1 MIEKMKKLTFLV
13 YHREYEEFLQ
23 QLQELGVMHVVT
35 SDIEPRQSETFSAYT
50 EQIRRATILQREME
64 NLLYTN
70 DLEAEKVDGDAE
82 KGIEQIQELLPRF
95 DHLKE
100 LRNKRTEQETQL
112 KQLEPW
118 GNFDPAVVRDR
129 MQSAGCELQFYVA
142 PTKVYNKQIADNYPV
157 LAVSAVKKSTY
168 FVLVTRGEEIAIP
181 ATRQTLPEVALNQLQ
196 ADHAALLQEQTTGTE
211 TLLKL
216 SQQNLPHVEAALRM
230 LNAKMQFNTVKENTD
245 TVAEDHL
252 MVLTGW
258 FPANHQEELEKTFAD
273 TATWYEISDPTPED
287 DIPIHLK
294 NNSFFALFEV
304 ITKLYMLPKY
314 SELDL
319 TPFFAPFYII
329 FFGLCLGDSGYGLF
343 LIIAAML
350 AKRFMKNIS
359 DGMRGAMNLLITL
372 GISAFFAGFLTG
384 GFFGFNIY
392 SPESPLYAPQF
403 EKIGNIVSLTN
414 SQMFNLALILGCI
427 QIIFGM
433 ILKVA
438 NKTIQLGFRYS
449 LSTIAWLVILLAV
462 GIGMF
467 MPEYSPITRWVAI
480 GGCVV
485 AFCYNSPDAYKK
497 PLTALP
503 LNIGLGLWDAYNMA
517 TGLLG
522 DLLSYIRLFALG
534 LSGGIVASVFNDL
547 AGAVGIVG
555 GLFIFAFGH
564 ILNIFMNI
572 LGSGVHSMRL
582 TFVEFFKNSGYEGGG
597 QEYRPFR
604 K

>member
-23 QLQELGVMHVVT
+23 QLQELGVMHIVT
-35 SDIEPRQSETFSAYT
+35 SSIKPRQSETISGYA
-50 EQIRRATILQREME
+50 EQIRQATILQKEME
-64 NLLYTN
+64 NLLYAA

-82 KGIEQIQELLPRF
+82 KGMALMQEFPRF
-95 DHLKE
+95 EHLKE
-100 LRNKRTEQETQL
+100 LRRKRAEQEAQL

-118 GNFDPAVVRDR
+118 GNFDPAVVRDK
-129 MQSAGCELQFYVA
+129 MQTAGCELQFYVA
-142 PTKVYNKQIADNYPV
+142 PTKVYNKQIAGAYPV
-157 LAVSAVKKSTY
+157 TAVSEAKKKTY
-168 FVLVTRGEEIAIP
+168 FVLVARGEGVEIP

-196 ADHAALLQEQTTGTE
+196 ADHTALMRELDAETEALTT
-211 TLLKL
+211 L
-216 SQQNLPHVEAALRM
+216 SQQNLPHMEVTLRM
-230 LNAKMQFNTVKENTD
+230 LNAKMQFSTVKENTD
-245 TVAEDHL
+245 TAADDHL

-258 FPANHQEELEKTFAD
+258 FPADHQEEVEKTFAD
-273 TATWYEISDPTPED
+273 TTTWYEISAPTPED
-287 DIPIHLK
+287 DIPIRLK
-294 NNSFFALFEV
+294 NSSFFALFEV

-314 SELDL
+314 GELDL

-329 FFGLCLGDSGYGLF
+329 FFGLCLGDLGYGLF
-343 LIIAAML
+343 LIIAAIL
-350 AKRFMKNIS
+350 AKKFMKNIS

-392 SPESPLYAPQF
+392 SPESPLYSPQL
-403 EKIGNIVSLTN
+403 EKLGNIVSLTN

-462 GIGMF
+462 GVGML
-467 MPEYSPITRWVAI
+467 MPKYSPITQWVAI

-547 AGAVGIVG
+547 AGAVGIFW

-597 QEYRPFR
+597 QEYRPF
-604 K
+604 KK

>member
-23 QLQELGVMHVVT
+23 QLQELGVMHIVT
-35 SDIEPRQSETFSAYT
+35 SSIEPRQSETISCYA
-50 EQIRRATILQREME
+50 EQIRQATILQKEME
-64 NLLYTN
+64 NLLYAA

-82 KGIEQIQELLPRF
+82 KGMALMQEFPRF
-95 DHLKE
+95 EHLKE
-100 LRNKRTEQETQL
+100 LRRKRAEQEAQL

-118 GNFDPAVVRDR
+118 GNFDPAVVRDK
-129 MQSAGCELQFYVA
+129 MQIAGCELQFYVA
-142 PTKVYNKQIADNYPV
+142 PTKVYNKQIAGAYPV
-157 LAVSAVKKSTY
+157 MAVSEAKKKTY
-168 FVLVTRGEEIAIP
+168 FVLVAHGKGVEIP

-196 ADHAALLQEQTTGTE
+196 ADHTALLRELDAETEALTT
-211 TLLKL
+211 L
-216 SQQNLPHVEAALRM
+216 SQQNLPHMEVTLRM

-245 TVAEDHL
+245 TAADDHL

-258 FPANHQEELEKTFAD
+258 FPADHQEEVEKTFAD
-273 TATWYEISDPTPED
+273 TTTWYEISAPTPED

-294 NNSFFALFEV
+294 NSSFFGLFEV

-314 SELDL
+314 GELDL

-343 LIIAAML
+343 LIIAAIL
-350 AKRFMKNIS
+350 AKKFMKNIS

-392 SPESPLYAPQF
+392 SPESPLYSPQL
-403 EKIGNIVSLTN
+403 EKLGNIVSLTN

-462 GIGMF
+462 GVGML
-467 MPEYSPITRWVAI
+467 MPEYSPITQWVAI

-547 AGAVGIVG
+547 AGAVGIFW

-597 QEYRPFR
+597 QEYRPF
-604 K
+604 KK

>member
-1 MIEKMKKLTFLV
+1 MKKLTFLV

-35 SDIEPRQSETFSAYT
+35 SDIEPRQSETISAYT

-118 GNFDPAVVRDR
+118 GNFDPTLVRDR

-157 LAVSAVKKSTY
+157 LAVSAVKKSTH

-196 ADHAALLQEQTTGTE
+196 ADHAALLQELTTGTE

-245 TVAEDHL
+245 TAAEDHL

-294 NNSFFALFEV
+294 NNSFFGLFEV

-350 AKRFMKNIS
+350 AKRFMKNI
-359 DGMRGAMNLLITL
+359 MRGAMNLLITL

-467 MPEYSPITRWVAI
+467 MPEYSPITQWVAI
-480 GGCVV
+480 GGCVI

>member
-23 QLQELGVMHVVT
+23 QLQELGVMHIVT
-35 SDIEPRQSETFSAYT
+35 SSIEPRQSETISAYA
-50 EQIRRATILQREME
+50 EQIRQGTILQKEME
-64 NLLYTN
+64 NLLYAA

-82 KGIEQIQELLPRF
+82 KGMALMQEFPRF
-95 DHLKE
+95 EHLKE
-100 LRNKRTEQETQL
+100 LRRKRAEQEAQL

-118 GNFDPAVVRDR
+118 GNFDPAVVRDK
-129 MQSAGCELQFYVA
+129 MQTAGCELQFYVA
-142 PTKVYNKQIADNYPV
+142 PTKVYNKQIAGAYPV
-157 LAVSAVKKSTY
+157 MAVSEAKKKTY
-168 FVLVTRGEEIAIP
+168 FVLVTRGEGVEIP

-196 ADHAALLQEQTTGTE
+196 AEHTGLMRELDAETEALTT
-211 TLLKL
+211 L
-216 SQQNLPHVEAALRM
+216 SQQNLPHMEVTLRM

-245 TVAEDHL
+245 TAADDHL

-258 FPANHQEELEKTFAD
+258 FPADHQEEVEKTFAD
-273 TATWYEISDPTPED
+273 TATWYEISAPTPED

-294 NNSFFALFEV
+294 NSSFFGLFEV

-314 SELDL
+314 GELDL

-343 LIIAAML
+343 LIIAAIL
-350 AKRFMKNIS
+350 AKKFMKNIS

-392 SPESPLYAPQF
+392 SPESPLYSPQL
-403 EKIGNIVSLTN
+403 EKLGNIVSLTN

-462 GIGMF
+462 GIGML

-547 AGAVGIVG
+547 AGAVGIFW

-597 QEYRPFR
+597 QEYRPF
-604 K
+604 KK